1 MHVVLVTLS
10 STNIG
15 TIFGEPEM
23 GRFNLVVS
31 NWLSRAS
38 GTEIGAWRNLADRQP
53 LVSPK
58 QHLPSHHEHTVHE
71 RTFDGVSWVRESI
84 LYVLILEIGG
94 RRLDNGGELTMKYPS
109 YAGIQEVEKFTN
121 SEKQYAHN
129 IYPPSMVRVCVSL
142 ALFPEHWHRVDLG
155 WWLRCLNAATTI

>member
-1 MHVVLVTLS
+1 MS
-10 STNIG
+10 
-15 TIFGEPEM
+15 
-23 GRFNLVVS
+23 RFNLVVS

-38 GTEIGAWRNLADRQP
+38 GTELGAWRKLADRQP

-121 SEKQYAHN
+121 SEKKICSQHISSFYGQGMCFTGSFSRALTYGRLGLVIEVLEHSNHN
-129 IYPPSMVRVCVSL
+129 LIM
-142 ALFPEHWHRVDLG
+142 
-155 WWLRCLNAATTI
+155 